1 MQQRRSLFDHLVG
14 AGEQRGCDGNAAHL
28 RSLEVDDEF
37 ELGGELNWQMGDKCA
52 FKYLVYVRCGAML
65 QIRGYGHFTDDDVA
79 DVAQLAM
86 AGLIQ
91 QSATPRRLFAL
102 PTGCPGDPE
111 QQSRS

>member
-1 MQQRRSLFDHLVG
+1 MCVNYFTHGRILFF
-14 AGEQRGCDGNAAHL
+14 
-28 RSLEVDDEF
+28 LE
-37 ELGGELNWQMGDKCA
+37 
-52 FKYLVYVRCGAML
+52 RCGAML

-91 QSATPRRLFAL
+91 QSANPRRLFAL